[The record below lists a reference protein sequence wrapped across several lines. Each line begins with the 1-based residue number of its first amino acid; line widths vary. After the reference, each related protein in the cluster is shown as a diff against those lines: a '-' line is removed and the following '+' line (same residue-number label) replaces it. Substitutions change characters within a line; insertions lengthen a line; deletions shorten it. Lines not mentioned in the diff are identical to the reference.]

1 MGLKSSFENINLDT
15 SLNYDKELKWLFNL
29 KYNIFQKEVF
39 YFLLFFLIS
48 IKNDTGLGLLFYNI
62 LTLKSIYHIII
73 ALRVKLL
80 LSYKFKVK

>member
-1 MGLKSSFENINLDT
+1 M
-15 SLNYDKELKWLFNL
+15 
-29 KYNIFQKEVF
+29 
-39 YFLLFFLIS
+39 S